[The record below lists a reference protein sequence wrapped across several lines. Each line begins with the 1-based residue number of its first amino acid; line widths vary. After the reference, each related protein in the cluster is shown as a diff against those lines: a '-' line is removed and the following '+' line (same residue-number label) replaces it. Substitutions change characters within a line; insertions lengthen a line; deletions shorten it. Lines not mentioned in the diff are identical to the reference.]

1 MPGFLSI
8 IDLAMATT
16 FNPYQAQLD
25 LIAAQIS
32 ENQALLTD
40 PELKNLAIQEIS
52 QLEAQQTELLAAS
65 AAYEASSGQSDSE
78 ILETSTAKA
87 IIEVRGG
94 AGGDEAK
101 IWAQDLLR
109 MYLRFIE
116 MIGMKAE
123 YIDDDVIKVT
133 GRAEFEWKNPESEAA
148 EVEKIILYPFELF
161 KYESGV
167 HRVQRVPATEAQ
179 GRIHT
184 STASVA
190 VLPEISAKQIEIKED
205 ELEWHFTRAGGAG
218 GQNVNKV
225 NSAVE
230 LTHLPTGIVVKARQE
245 RKQTQN
251 REIAL
256 QILRAKLWEIEDEK
270 RLAAVGEARSAI
282 GRNMRAEKIRTF
294 NYPQNRV
301 TDHRI
306 NESWYSLERIME
318 GELTNVLLLV
328 RAKMS
333 TNPDLITSTTETD
346 EAED

>member
-1 MPGFLSI
+1 
-8 IDLAMATT
+8 MANA
-16 FNPYQAQLD
+16 FNPYQSQLD
-25 LIAAQIS
+25 LIAQQIA

-40 PELKNLAIQEIS
+40 PEMKALAEAEIS
-52 QLEAQQTELLAAS
+52 QLQTQQAALLTAS
-65 AAYEASSGQSDSE
+65 ISYEASTEKTSSE
-78 ILETSTAKA
+78 VPETSTSKA

-101 IWAQDLLR
+101 IWSQDLLR

-116 MIGMKAE
+116 IIGMKAE
-123 YIDDDVIKVT
+123 YIDDDVIKVS
-133 GRAEFEWKNPESEAA
+133 GRAEFSWKNPDIADAVTENL
-148 EVEKIILYPFELF
+148 IIYPFELF

-167 HRVQRVPATEAQ
+167 HRVQRVPATESQ

-190 VLPEISAKQIEIKED
+190 VLPEISARHIEIRED

-230 LTHLPTGIVVKARQE
+230 LTHIPSGIVVKARQE

-256 QILRAKLWEIEDEK
+256 EILRAKLWEIEEEK
-270 RLAAVGEARSAI
+270 RMVAVGEARSAI

-294 NYPQNRV
+294 NYAQNRV

-306 NESWYSLERIME
+306 NESWYSLERIVE
-318 GELTNVLLLV
+318 GELTAVLLLV
-328 RAKMS
+328 RARMAAGAALDS
-333 TNPDLITSTTETD
+333 D
-346 EAED
+346 ESELDSEIS

>member
-1 MPGFLSI
+1 MVN
-8 IDLAMATT
+8 

-25 LIAAQIS
+25 LIAQQIA

-40 PELKNLAIQEIS
+40 PEMKDLAQAEIDQLKT
-52 QLEAQQTELLAAS
+52 QQTELLTAS
-65 AAYEASSGQSDSE
+65 AAFESNGEKSE
-78 ILETSTAKA
+78 SAGAETSTSKA

-101 IWAQDLLR
+101 IWSQDLLR
-109 MYLRFIE
+109 MYLRFVEI
-116 MIGMKAE
+116 IGMKAE
-123 YIDDDVIKVT
+123 YIDDDVIKVS
-133 GRAEFEWKNPESEAA
+133 GRAEFTWKNPDLAEA
-148 EVEKIILYPFELF
+148 ETETFILYPFELF

-167 HRVQRVPATEAQ
+167 HRVQRVPATESQ

-190 VLPEISAKQIEIKED
+190 VLPEISARHIEIRED

-230 LTHLPTGIVVKARQE
+230 LTHIPSGIVVKARQE

-256 QILRAKLWEIEDEK
+256 EILRAKLWEIEEEK
-270 RLAAVGEARSAI
+270 RMVAVGEARSAI

-306 NESWYSLERIME
+306 NQSWYSLERIVE
-318 GELTNVLLLV
+318 GELTQVLLLV
-328 RAKMS
+328 RARMAAGV
-333 TNPDLITSTTETD
+333 TPLAETAEAD
-346 EAED
+346 EAEAN